1 MPGSSPRR
9 KCRDHHGLLVSRRRA
24 WLSFSTLALAIAWA
38 GFTIYKA
45 QTVAKELV
53 DPPFYQPQ
61 PLSRV
66 EATYAALAKGGE
78 GDPGGTWA
86 SAEVGTLQ
94 LWTLRRAHP
103 APGIVLLLHGFGD
116 DRWGT
121 SPALK
126 WFPTLDAAIFTYR
139 RRDDALRKG
148 GPAPAVTFGAEESKE
163 VVQIV
168 HHLERAG
175 IPRERVLLMGRSLG
189 ASVGLLALAKLEAE
203 RQGPLAGF
211 IWEGAPASSQSFGE
225 RLIRGPKDRF
235 WHPLVAPLGGWLGSR
250 WAGSLGGYAPAATD
264 LTRQVQGPL
273 KTPSLCFLATQ
284 DRLAD
289 PEAQRLLTWRFD
301 HIQTVG
307 VDTWH
312 LNCAQVLG
320 PGYAKAIQG
329 FTAKVFPNEKAP

>member
-1 MPGSSPRR
+1 M
-9 KCRDHHGLLVSRRRA
+9 
-24 WLSFSTLALAIAWA
+24 WLSSLTLALAIAWV

-45 QTVAKELV
+45 RIVALELV

-78 GDPGGTWA
+78 GDPGGTWV
-86 SAEVGTLQ
+86 SAEVGALQ
-94 LWTLRRAHP
+94 LWTLRRTHP
-103 APGIVLLLHGFGD
+103 GPGIVLLLHGFGD

-126 WFPTLDAAIFTYR
+126 WFPGLDAAIFTYR
-139 RRDDALRKG
+139 RRDDALRHG
-148 GPAPAVTFGAEESKE
+148 GPAPSVTFGTEESKD
-163 VVQIV
+163 VVRIV
-168 HHLERAG
+168 HHLEG
-175 IPRERVLLMGRSLG
+175 EGFPRGRVLLMGRSLG
-189 ASVGLLALAKLEAE
+189 ASVGLLALAQLEAE
-203 RQGPLAGF
+203 GQGPLAGF

-225 RLIRGPKDRF
+225 RLIRGPRDRF
-235 WHPLVAPLGGWLGSR
+235 WHPLVAPPAGWMGSR
-250 WAGSLGGYAPAATD
+250 WAGSMGGYEPAATD
-264 LTRQVQGPL
+264 LLRQVQGPI

-289 PEAQRLLTWRFD
+289 PDAQRLLIRRFER
-301 HIQTVG
+301 IQTVE

-320 PGYAKAIQG
+320 PGYSTAIQN
-329 FTAKVFPNEKAP
+329 FTAEVFPHEKAP